1 MKTLMRWIAILVGG
15 LLLLSIGLSVL
26 VMIIIDPND
35 YKDEIAA
42 AVTEQTGRTFTIEG
56 DLTLKTF
63 PCCGIALGPLAL
75 GNPTGFPESDFASVE
90 VAAVDVQLWPLLT
103 RQELRVGAIELT
115 GFDLQL
121 ISRANGTNNWDF
133 SSVAVAP
140 AEDEVEAAQPG
151 GGLAALDIAGIEI
164 SKGRVSFLDETAGE
178 AIRISAIN
186 LTTGAI
192 RTGQP
197 FDLSASLQ
205 ADGLVPGITAKVGV
219 TAQVTVDAES
229 QLVDLVDVS
238 SELELQGDDLPGG
251 SVSVMLG
258 LDSIHDLGA
267 KRVPLQGLAATLQ
280 AAGIRVNINGEGVLV
295 DNNPEIAGTVSV
307 ARFNP
312 RELLATLGA
321 APLMTADPEV
331 MQRYEMQGNWS
342 YAGDK
347 AAIENIVTTLDDSEI
362 TGWVR
367 VNSLKTQALAFDLE
381 LDNIDLDRYMA
392 PTDETASNDTAAVNR
407 DDSLD
412 LPVEDL
418 RALNMQGRIGIGQLK
433 FADAR
438 LNDVRIN
445 LKAKNGLI
453 RLNPLTAVLY
463 DGGYSGDIRLDVRGA
478 KPALSVDENLSGVQ
492 LATLLVDLRDQ
503 HNLSGT
509 GNVSFTGTASGDSVN
524 ELLANLSG
532 NAALD
537 LQDGIYQGTDIWYE
551 IRKTRAQLKNEELP
565 VAPENPQTEIS
576 QFSGTAKFVDGV
588 LKNDH
593 FAAQIPFIRLGGVGD
608 IDLLGWTI
616 DYRLE
621 GRVVE
626 TPRFDDGEVL
636 KDLQGLVLPI
646 TLKGN
651 MDAPTVGVDLTAIAV
666 SIGQNKLR
674 DRLRKKLGIE
684 DPEAEAEAGQNPE
697 GQPATESQS
706 QTESQPQQEQPQDDP
721 KEQLKKS
728 LFDLL
733 NR

>member
-90 VAAVDVQLWPLLT
+90 AAAVDVQLWPLLT
-103 RQELRVGAIELT
+103 RQELRIGAIALT

-133 SSVAVAP
+133 SSVVAVP
-140 AEDEVEAAQPG
+140 AEDEVESAQPG

-331 MQRYEMQGNWS
+331 LQRYEMRGNWS

-347 AAIENIVTTLDDSEI
+347 AAIENIVTTLDDSKI

-463 DGGYSGDIRLDVRGA
+463 DGSYSGDIRLDVSGA

-492 LATLLVDLRDQ
+492 LGTLLVDLREQ

-551 IRKTRAQLKNEELP
+551 IRKTRAKLKNEELP

-576 QFSGTAKFVDGV
+576 QFSGTARFADGV
-588 LKNDH
+588 LKNDN
-593 FAAQIPFIRLGGVGD
+593 FAAQIPFIRLGGLGNVN
-608 IDLLGWTI
+608 LLDSTI

-621 GRVVE
+621 ARVVD

-636 KDLQGLVLPI
+636 KDLKGLVLPI

-684 DPEAEAEAGQNPE
+684 DPEAEDEAGQDSA
-697 GQPATESQS
+697 GQTATESQS
-706 QTESQPQQEQPQDDP
+706 PTESQPQKEQPQDDLE
-721 KEQLKKS
+721 EQLKRS

-733 NR
+733 DR